1 MLKGAGLAL
10 IGIAFP
16 GLALAG
22 AQIYEP
28 LAVEVRAGLQASIA
42 DKPAPRHAFAD
53 SESAVDW
60 LAEMSHRLEARMPNF
75 QSRVEFLRTVHF
87 EANRA
92 GLDPQLVLA
101 VIQIESNFRKYAV
114 SRSGARGYMQVM
126 PFWVGL
132 VGRQG
137 DNLFSLRNNLRYG
150 CVILKY
156 YLDREKGNLFRAL
169 SRYNGSLGKPEYPNM
184 VIGAWRSVWRYQG
197 KLASLPPRLTHRP
210 GSSGRMSGG
219 KFGRNRRLNRLRR
232 GTRIGRLT
240 DRPADDDVVG
250 AVGERP
256 RYVDCALL
264 VARKSILHR
273 PDSRGND
280 QQPRAQFAP

>member
-1 MLKGAGLAL
+1 MLKCIGLAL
-10 IGIAFP
+10 ILIGFP

-28 LAVEVRAGLQASIA
+28 LAAKVRAGLQASIA
-42 DKPAPRHAFAD
+42 DRPAPRHAFTN

-60 LAEMSHRLEARMPNF
+60 LAEMSQRLEARIPNF
-75 QSRVEFLRTVHF
+75 QSRLEFLRTVHF
-87 EANRA
+87 EATRA

-101 VIQIESNFRKYAV
+101 MIQIESNFRKYAV
-114 SRSGARGYMQVM
+114 SGSGARGYMQVM

-169 SRYNGSLGKPEYPNM
+169 GRYNGSLGRSEYPNR
-184 VIGAWRSVWRYQG
+184 VIGAWRSVWHYPG
-197 KLASLPPRLTHRP
+197 KLALAPASPDAPP
-210 GSSGRMSGG
+210 G
-219 KFGRNRRLNRLRR
+219 
-232 GTRIGRLT
+232 
-240 DRPADDDVVG
+240 
-250 AVGERP
+250 
-256 RYVDCALL
+256 
-264 VARKSILHR
+264 
-273 PDSRGND
+273 
-280 QQPRAQFAP
+280 

>member
-1 MLKGAGLAL
+1 MAALAGN
-10 IGIAFP
+10 
-16 GLALAG
+16 ALAG

-28 LAVEVRAGLQASIA
+28 LAAKVRAGMQASIA
-42 DKPAPRHAFAD
+42 DKPAPRHAFTSWEA
-53 SESAVDW
+53 AVDW
-60 LAEMSHRLEARMPNF
+60 LAEMSHRLEPKIPNF

-87 EANRA
+87 EAMRA

-156 YLDREKGNLFRAL
+156 YLDREKGDLFRAL
-169 SRYNGSLGKPEYPNM
+169 GRYNGSLGRPEYPNL
-184 VIGAWRSVWRYQG
+184 VIGAWRSAWRYQG
-197 KLASLPPRLTHRP
+197 KLALA
-210 GSSGRMSGG
+210 
-219 KFGRNRRLNRLRR
+219 
-232 GTRIGRLT
+232 
-240 DRPADDDVVG
+240 PA
-250 AVGERP
+250 
-256 RYVDCALL
+256 
-264 VARKSILHR
+264 S
-273 PDSRGND
+273 PD
-280 QQPRAQFAP
+280 APLG